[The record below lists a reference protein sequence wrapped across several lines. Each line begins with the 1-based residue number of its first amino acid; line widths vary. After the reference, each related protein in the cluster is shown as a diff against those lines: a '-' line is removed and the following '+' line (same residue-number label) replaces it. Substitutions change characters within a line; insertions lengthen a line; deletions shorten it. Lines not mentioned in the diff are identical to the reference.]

1 MQTENSTNPL
11 ERRLNVILPNDQITA
26 EVENRL
32 KRLAR
37 NVKAHGFRP
46 GKVPMKIVEQ
56 QHGGQVR
63 QEVLSDALQKN
74 FTEAIVSQQ
83 FKVAGYPRFEP
94 NPTPEG
100 GSSWEFTATFEVYP
114 EIVVGDVSKAA
125 IERASVQ
132 VGDADIDKT
141 LEILRKQRV
150 HYVNADRAVAANDQV
165 NIDYRG
171 MDNGVEF
178 PSGKAQGQTIVL
190 GESRLLQDFE
200 NQLIGMVIGETKI
213 FEITFPEDYHGKD
226 VAGKTVSFE
235 VKLNAVAAP
244 TVPEINADFAKTLG
258 VVDGD
263 IAKMRAEIKANLE
276 REVNSR
282 IKNQVKEKV
291 MQALLD
297 GTKVDL
303 PTTLVAMEID
313 RLMQQ
318 ALQDLTA
325 RGMNAKDIPL
335 PKDIFEEQAKR
346 RVSLGLVLAELVKA
360 NSLQAKPEQ
369 VRTLLAE
376 YAQSYEDPEQMIKWY
391 YENPARLVEVESL
404 ALEDNVVAWVLE
416 RAKVEEKTVTF
427 DELMGKAK

>member
-11 ERRLNVILPNDQITA
+11 ERRLNVTLPNDQITA
-26 EVENRL
+26 EVESRL

-37 NVKAHGFRP
+37 SVKAHGFRP

-63 QEVLSDALQKN
+63 QEVLGDALQKH
-74 FTEAIVSQQ
+74 FTEAVISQQ

-100 GSSWEFTATFEVYP
+100 GTNWEFTATFEVYP
-114 EIVVGDVSKAA
+114 EIAVGDVSKAT

-132 VGDADIDKT
+132 VGDADIDRT
-141 LEILRKQRV
+141 LDILRKQRIQ
-150 HYVNADRAVAANDQV
+150 YVNVERAAAATDQV

-171 MDNGVEF
+171 MDAGVEF
-178 PSGKAQGQTIVL
+178 PGGKAQGQTIVL
-190 GESRLLQDFE
+190 GESRLLQAFE
-200 NQLIGMVIGETKI
+200 NQLIGMGIGENKT

-226 VAGKTVSFE
+226 VAGKTVTFE
-235 VKLNAVAAP
+235 VRLNAVAEP
-244 TVPEINADFAKTLG
+244 QMPEINADFAVTLG
-258 VVDGD
+258 VEDGD
-263 IAKMRAEIKANLE
+263 IAKMRGEIKANLE

-297 GTKVDL
+297 GTQVEL
-303 PTTLVAMEID
+303 PGTLVAMEIE

-346 RVSLGLVLAELVKA
+346 RVSLGLILAELVKA
-360 NSLQAKPEQ
+360 NNLQAKPEQ
-369 VRTLLAE
+369 VRTLLAD
-376 YAQSYEDPEQMIKWY
+376 YAQSYEHPEQMIKWY
-391 YENPARLVEVESL
+391 YENPERLAEVESL

-416 RAKVEEKTVTF
+416 RAKVEDKAVTF

>member
-11 ERRLNVILPNDQITA
+11 ERRLNVTLPNDQITA

-37 NVKAHGFRP
+37 SVKAHGFRP

-63 QEVLSDALQKN
+63 QEVLGDALQKS
-74 FTEAIVSQQ
+74 FTEAVVTQQ
-83 FKVAGYPRFEP
+83 FKVAGYPRFEA

-100 GSSWEFTATFEVYP
+100 GNNWEFTATFEVYP
-114 EIVVGDVSKAA
+114 EIVLGDVSKAA

-141 LEILRKQRV
+141 LDILRKQRV
-150 HYVNADRAVAANDQV
+150 HYVNVDRAVASNDQV

-178 PSGKAQGQTIVL
+178 SGGKAQGQTIIL

-200 NQLIGMVIGETKI
+200 NQLMGMVIGEEKT

-226 VAGKTVSFE
+226 VAGKTVTFE
-235 VKLNAVAAP
+235 VKLNAVAEP
-244 TVPEINADFAKTLG
+244 TLPEINADFAKTLG
-258 VVDGD
+258 VEDGD

-297 GTKVDL
+297 GTKVEL
-303 PTTLVAMEID
+303 PTSLVAMEVD
-313 RLMQQ
+313 RLMHQ

-346 RVSLGLVLAELVKA
+346 RVSLGLILAELVKA

-369 VRTLLAE
+369 VRALLAE
-376 YAQSYEDPEQMIKWY
+376 YAQSYEHPEQMIKWY
-391 YENPARLVEVESL
+391 YENPERLAEVESL